1 MNTSEQVNVDQSTAQ
16 SYSRSSRSARKVS
29 ENKSHQ
35 EASRRTKVP
44 QPHKL
49 YLLILSV
56 VISCLSVSMP
66 VFTDM
71 ANSVQSQNLYIG
83 LMFTKGQLP
92 FTDMFATG
100 GFLYY
105 ALIALAYYLGSTLW
119 LVPIQIATFY
129 LSGIYFY
136 KLVNYFTS
144 SQRVAV
150 AFSGI
155 FYLLNIALGFGGL
168 YSIQFAMPFVMVS
181 LWFLTKYFADI
192 IKDEAF
198 ILYGFAGAAAMLLEP
213 RTLVFWGLSFLTI
226 IVYNLTQ
233 KHFARGF
240 YQLLCIIFGTILVFY
255 TVGYFILN
263 LQVLSSYISQAIV
276 YQFTYF
282 ATSDSNFILTL
293 LFQVVVALVSGILLG
308 AFSFGKIIKVANDK
322 VSKWLIFLVFLGF
335 LIIDLLSQSYHFYHL
350 LIVLPFGL
358 LLTAM
363 VLGER
368 YQRHLTKISH
378 RRKKSS
384 SDDKGIFGL
393 YLSRHLYFPILLLII
408 GVGQPVVS
416 YFLSSRT
423 DSERSTIASYLKKQT
438 SSDDTIYVWDTS
450 SKIGIK
456 SQLASSSQFT
466 SPVVNTTKTSNEK
479 TLEDELLQ
487 NLASYIVVNNDEK
500 ISDTIK
506 NDISSN
512 YEEVSISGV
521 SGFTVYHKK

>member
-16 SYSRSSRSARKVS
+16 SYSRSSRSVRKVS

-44 QPHKL
+44 RPHKL

-56 VISCLSVSMP
+56 VVSCLSVSIP

-119 LVPIQIATFY
+119 LVPIQIVTFY

-155 FYLLNIALGFGGL
+155 FYLLNVALGFGGL
-168 YSIQFAMPFVMVS
+168 YPIQFATPFVMVS

-233 KHFARGF
+233 KHFARGL

-282 ATSDSNFILTL
+282 ATNDSNFILTL
-293 LFQVVVALVSGILLG
+293 LFQVVVALVSG
-308 AFSFGKIIKVANDK
+308 
-322 VSKWLIFLVFLGF
+322 
-335 LIIDLLSQSYHFYHL
+335 
-350 LIVLPFGL
+350 
-358 LLTAM
+358 
-363 VLGER
+363 
-368 YQRHLTKISH
+368 
-378 RRKKSS
+378 
-384 SDDKGIFGL
+384 
-393 YLSRHLYFPILLLII
+393 
-408 GVGQPVVS
+408 
-416 YFLSSRT
+416 
-423 DSERSTIASYLKKQT
+423 
-438 SSDDTIYVWDTS
+438 
-450 SKIGIK
+450 
-456 SQLASSSQFT
+456 
-466 SPVVNTTKTSNEK
+466 
-479 TLEDELLQ
+479 
-487 NLASYIVVNNDEK
+487 
-500 ISDTIK
+500 
-506 NDISSN
+506 
-512 YEEVSISGV
+512 
-521 SGFTVYHKK
+521 

>member
-1 MNTSEQVNVDQSTAQ
+1 MNTSEQVNVDQSTVQ
-16 SYSRSSRSARKVS
+16 SYSRSASRSTRKVN
-29 ENKSHQ
+29 ENRSHQ
-35 EASRRTKVP
+35 ESSRRTKVP
-44 QPHKL
+44 QPHKF

-56 VISCLSVSMP
+56 IVSCLSVSMP
-66 VFTDM
+66 LFTDL

-105 ALIALAYYLGSTLW
+105 TLIALAYYLGSTLW
-119 LVPIQIATFY
+119 LIPIQIATFY

-136 KLVNYFTS
+136 KLVNYFTN
-144 SQRVAV
+144 SQRVSV

-168 YSIQFAMPFVMVS
+168 YPIQFAMPFVMVS

-213 RTLVFWGLSFLTI
+213 RTLVFWALSFLTI
-226 IVYNLTQ
+226 IVYNLKQ

-255 TVGYFILN
+255 TAGYFILN

-282 ATSDSNFILTL
+282 ATSDSNFFLTL
-293 LFQVVVALVSGILLG
+293 LFQIVLALASGILLG
-308 AFSFGKIIKVANDK
+308 ALSFGKIIKGASDK
-322 VSKWLIFLVFLGF
+322 VSKWLILLVFIVFLV
-335 LIIDLLSQSYHFYHL
+335 IDLLSQSYHFYNL
-350 LIVLPFGL
+350 LAVLPFGL

-363 VLGER
+363 ALGER
-368 YQRHLTKISH
+368 YQRNLTKTSH
-378 RRKKSS
+378 RRNKSS
-384 SDDKGIFGL
+384 DNKGIFGL
-393 YLSRHLYFPILLLII
+393 YLSRHFYLPILLLII

-416 YFLSSRT
+416 HLLSADT
-423 DSERSTIASYLKKQT
+423 NSERSTIARYLKKKA
-438 SSDDTIYVWDTS
+438 SSDDTIYVWDSS

-466 SPVVNTTKTSNEK
+466 SPVVNTTKKSNEK

-500 ISDTIK
+500 ISSTVK
-506 NDISSN
+506 KDISSN

>member
-1 MNTSEQVNVDQSTAQ
+1 MNTSEQVSVEQTTTQ
-16 SYSRSSRSARKVS
+16 LYSRSARKDS
-29 ENKSHQ
+29 ELKNHQ
-35 EASRRTKVP
+35 ELSSKTKVP
-44 QPHKL
+44 RPHKL
-49 YLLILSV
+49 YLLLVSIIV
-56 VISCLSVSMP
+56 SCLSVSIP
-66 VFTDM
+66 VFTDL

-83 LMFTKGQLP
+83 LMFAKGHLP

-105 ALIALAYYLGSTLW
+105 ALIALGYYLGSTLW
-119 LVPIQIATFY
+119 LLPIQLITFY

-136 KLVNYFTS
+136 KLVNYFTNS
-144 SQRVAV
+144 RRVAI
-150 AFSGI
+150 AFSSI
-155 FYLLNIALGFGGL
+155 FYLLNITFGFGGL
-168 YSIQFAMPFVMVS
+168 YPIQFAMPFVMVS
-181 LWFLTKYFADI
+181 LWFLTKYFAGI

-213 RTLVFWGLSFLTI
+213 RTLIFWGISFLTI
-226 IVYNLTQ
+226 IVYNLKQ

-240 YQLLCIIFGTILVFY
+240 YQLLCIIFGMILVFY

-282 ATSDSNFILTL
+282 ATSDNNLVLTI
-293 LFQVVVALVSGILLG
+293 LFQIFIALISGLLLG
-308 AFSFGKIIKVANDK
+308 VFSLKKSIMGAGDLT
-322 VSKWLIFLVFLGF
+322 SKWLIFLTFLAF
-335 LIIDLLSQSYHFYHL
+335 LIIDLLSQSYDFYHL
-350 LIVLPFGL
+350 LTALPFAL

-363 VLGER
+363 VLNDY
-368 YQRHLTKISH
+368 YQRISNRTSH

-384 SDDKGIFGL
+384 KDNKGIFGL
-393 YLSRHLYFPILLLII
+393 YLERCRYLPILLMII
-408 GVGQPVVS
+408 SVGQPVVS
-416 YFLSSRT
+416 HFLSLNTNSA
-423 DSERSTIASYLKKQT
+423 RSTIASYLKKQA

-450 SKIGIK
+450 SKIGLE

-466 SPVVNTTKTSNEK
+466 SPVVNTIKKANQK
-479 TLEDELLQ
+479 ILEDELLQ

-512 YEEVSISGV
+512 YEKVSISDA
-521 SGFTVYHKK
+521 SGFTIYHKK